1 MEYVDGKDLRN
12 ILNEYIKENK
22 KIDEKTIIN
31 IIKQICLGIR
41 EIHNK
46 NIIHRDLKPESIL
59 LDKNNKIKI
68 GDFGIS
74 KQFNSYKSYTF
85 TLSGKSTI
93 GYAAPEIYGNGNY
106 NKKSDIY
113 SLGCIIY
120 ELFTLSLYFSDK
132 MRNNIKTINNDK
144 YQKLINSSLEVDCN
158 KRLDIDKC

>member
-1 MEYVDGKDLRN
+1 MN
-12 ILNEYIKENK
+12 IKKKIK
-22 KIDEKTIIN
+22 KIDEKIIIN

-46 NIIHRDLKPESIL
+46 NIIYRDLNPENIF

-85 TLSGKSTI
+85 TRSGKSTTE
-93 GYAAPEIYGNGNY
+93 YAAPEILGNGNY

-120 ELFTLSLYFSDK
+120 ELFTLSFYLHDK
-132 MRNNIKTINNDK
+132 MRNNIKTIINIRSL
-144 YQKLINSSLEVDCN
+144 LILHWKWIVIKD
-158 KRLDIDKC
+158 